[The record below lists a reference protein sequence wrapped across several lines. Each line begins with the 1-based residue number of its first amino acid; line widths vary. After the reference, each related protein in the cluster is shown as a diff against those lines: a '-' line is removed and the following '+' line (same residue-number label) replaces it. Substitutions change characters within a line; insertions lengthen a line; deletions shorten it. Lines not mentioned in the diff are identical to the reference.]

1 MTCPQCNERIPARAI
16 WTPAGLSGVVC
27 VHCHAALAPK
37 PISAILVF
45 AVSFGLGDLALMLL
59 RHKGAEF
66 WQAFAGF
73 FVVFAAVFA
82 LTAPSV
88 SALALEGPRRPASE
102 RPPRLT
108 VLRIGLPA

>member
-1 MTCPQCNERIPARAI
+1 MTCPQCNQHIPTKSL

-27 VHCHAALAPK
+27 ANCQAALCPK

-45 AVSFGLGDLALMLL
+45 AVSFALGDLAMMFL

-66 WQAFAGF
+66 WLACAGF

-82 LTAPSV
+82 LAAPV
-88 SALALEGPRRPASE
+88 FLRM
-102 RPPRLT
+102 RLKDHGDPH
-108 VLRIGLPA
+108 LSSHRA

>member
-1 MTCPQCNERIPARAI
+1 MTCPQCNQHIPTKSL

-27 VHCHAALAPK
+27 PHCQAALSPK
-37 PISAILVF
+37 PISAILIL

-66 WQAFAGF
+66 WLACLGF

-82 LTAPSV
+82 LMAPV
-88 SALALEGPRRPASE
+88 FLRM
-102 RPPRLT
+102 RLKDHGDPH
-108 VLRIGLPA
+108 LSGHRA

>member
-1 MTCPQCNERIPARAI
+1 MTCPQCNQRIPTRAL

-27 VHCHAALAPK
+27 SHCQAALAPK

-45 AVSFGLGDLALMLL
+45 AVSFGLGDLALMFL

-73 FVVFAAVFA
+73 FVVFAVVFA
-82 LTAPSV
+82 LAAPV
-88 SALALEGPRRPASE
+88 FLRM
-102 RPPRLT
+102 RLKDHGDPH
-108 VLRIGLPA
+108 LSGHRA